1 MANGRV
7 VVHVHAS
14 LIAAFFT
21 LLEWFIAIIPVKFV
35 AAHFEGR
42 SALASGVLN
51 VL

>member
-1 MANGRV
+1 MDK
-7 VVHVHAS
+7 VHLHINVF
-14 LIAAFFT
+14 AALLSF
-21 LLEWFIAIIPVKFV
+21 LEWLIIVIPVKFV